1 LSDGE
6 KFIRD
11 LNLRLNLG
19 QTFLDAESMVYLEPE
34 DIVLIEQ
41 PRIKF
46 ENGNFAGN
54 SELLVG
60 GGANFRLRGA
70 VDNFDAAGSLIFRL
84 EEVSSEEARR
94 KFTPAKY
101 KMDVEENEPAEKN
114 NFENESAAAEGIEDG
129 FSGEQLSPALENVQ
143 VALRVEIAGNKI
155 SLRELQNLRAGQ
167 IIALGVSPTD
177 PVRLVTDGSDE
188 PVATGELIEIE
199 GQLGVR
205 LTKVFI

>member
-70 VDNFDAAGSLIFRL
+70 VNNFDAAGSLIFRL

-167 IIALGVSPTD
+167 IIALGVSPAD